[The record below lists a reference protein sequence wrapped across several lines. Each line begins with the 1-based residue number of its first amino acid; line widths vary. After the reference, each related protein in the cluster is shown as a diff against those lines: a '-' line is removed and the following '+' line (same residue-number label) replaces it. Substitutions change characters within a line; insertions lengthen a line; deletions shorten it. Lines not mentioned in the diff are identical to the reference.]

1 MLDSVPEDACR
12 RASRAFRL
20 RSPVPETAVF
30 WLPGV
35 TIPVRELCYT
45 PRMIAPSNLRKWLL
59 PALTAI
65 VLASCGAPILTQD
78 IETIFEPGGAAG
90 APAYYSLTTGA
101 GAVGVAENVFL
112 EASKYTV
119 KVRARIE
126 TAFIEDEVGVN
137 LGAGFL
143 IDAERGWILTN
154 AHVVG
159 WSPATVSVAFQ
170 KTAFVDARSTRVTM

>member
-1 MLDSVPEDACR
+1 
-12 RASRAFRL
+12 
-20 RSPVPETAVF
+20 
-30 WLPGV
+30 
-35 TIPVRELCYT
+35 
-45 PRMIAPSNLRKWLL
+45 MIAPSNLRKWLL

-90 APAYYSLTTGA
+90 APAYYSLDLANGTGSEKGIITGA

-126 TAFIEDEVGVN
+126 TAFVEEVADALRHFVTDPQNGVLAFRAEPQVTVVHQEAHPMF
-137 LGAGFL
+137 LG
-143 IDAERGWILTN
+143 
-154 AHVVG
+154 
-159 WSPATVSVAFQ
+159 
-170 KTAFVDARSTRVTM
+170 